1 VNLAENQAA
10 RPVGASTTG
19 LARVLFLFLDGVG
32 LGPDDP
38 QVNPFAAAN
47 LPNFSE
53 LLNGRRLVAGSA
65 PWDGDRASLRA
76 VDALLGVDGSPQS
89 ATGQAALLTGRN
101 VPALVGEHYG
111 PKPNQAV
118 AGIVRADNLFK
129 QVVRRG
135 GSAALLNG
143 YPPRYFQ
150 SIESGHR
157 LYSSIPL
164 AATAAGLELK
174 SVEDMQAG
182 RAIAAD
188 FTGAGWAA
196 QPGFPAAPIYSP
208 EQAGHQL
215 ALLAQQYD
223 LAWFDYWV
231 SDLVGHRGELADA
244 VALLENLDG
253 VIGGLARAW
262 SDRGDLIVI
271 SSDHGNLEDL
281 SRRGHTRNPVP
292 ALLIGRREER
302 LAFAAPLQDLT
313 SFAPAILALVFGAD
327 G

>member
-1 VNLAENQAA
+1 MNLAENQAA

-118 AGIVRADNLFK
+118 AEIVRADNLFK
-129 QVVRRG
+129 QVLQRG

-182 RAIAAD
+182 RAMAAD

-262 SDRGDLIVI
+262 GDRGDLIVI

-292 ALLIGRREER
+292 ALLIGRQEER
-302 LAFAAPLQDLT
+302 LAFAAHLQDLT
-313 SFAPAILALVFGAD
+313 SFAPAILALIFGAD
-327 G
+327 Q

>member
-129 QVVRRG
+129 QVVQRG

-182 RAIAAD
+182 RAMAAD

-215 ALLAQQYD
+215 AVLA
-223 LAWFDYWV
+223 
-231 SDLVGHRGELADA
+231 
-244 VALLENLDG
+244 
-253 VIGGLARAW
+253 
-262 SDRGDLIVI
+262 
-271 SSDHGNLEDL
+271 
-281 SRRGHTRNPVP
+281 
-292 ALLIGRREER
+292 
-302 LAFAAPLQDLT
+302 
-313 SFAPAILALVFGAD
+313 
-327 G
+327 

>member
-1 VNLAENQAA
+1 MNLAENQAA

-47 LPNFSE
+47 LPNFAE
-53 LLNGRRLVAGSA
+53 LLDGKRLVAGSA

-101 VPALVGEHYG
+101 VPALIGEHYG

-118 AGIVRADNLFK
+118 AEIVRADNLFK
-129 QVVRRG
+129 QVLQRG

-157 LYSSIPL
+157 LFSSIPL

-174 SVEDMQAG
+174 RLEDMQAG
-182 RAIAAD
+182 RAMSAD

-196 QPGFPAAPIYSP
+196 QPGFPAAPIYTP
-208 EQAGHQL
+208 EQAGRQL
-215 ALLAQQYD
+215 ALLARQYD
-223 LAWFDYWV
+223 LAWFDFWL
-231 SDLVGHRGELADA
+231 SDLVGHRGEMADA
-244 VALLENLDG
+244 VALLENLDA
-253 VIGGLARAW
+253 VIGSLARAW
-262 SDRGDLIVI
+262 DDRGDLIVI

-302 LAFAAPLQDLT
+302 LTFAAHLQDLT
-313 SFAPAILALVFGAD
+313 SFVPAILALIFGAGD
-327 G
+327 

>member
-1 VNLAENQAA
+1 MKPAENQAA
-10 RPVGASTTG
+10 RPAGASTTG

-38 QVNPFAAAN
+38 QVNPFAAAD
-47 LPNFSE
+47 LPNLAE
-53 LLNGRRLVAGSA
+53 LLDGKRLVTGSA

-76 VDALLGVDGSPQS
+76 VDPLLGVDGSPQS

-118 AGIVRADNLFK
+118 AEILRSDNLFK
-129 QVVRRG
+129 QVLQRG

-174 SVEDMQAG
+174 RVEDMQAG
-182 RAIAAD
+182 RAMSAD

-196 QPGFPAAPIYSP
+196 QPGFPAAPIYTP
-208 EQAGHQL
+208 EQAGHHL
-215 ALLAQQYD
+215 ALLARQYD
-223 LAWFDYWV
+223 LAWFDFWL
-231 SDLVGHRGELADA
+231 SDLVGHRGEMADA
-244 VALLENLDG
+244 VALLENLDA

-262 SDRGDLIVI
+262 GDRGDLIVI

-292 ALLIGRREER
+292 GLVIGRREER
-302 LAFAAPLQDLT
+302 LAFAANLQDLT
-313 SFAPAILALVFGAD
+313 SFAPAILALIFGASE
-327 G
+327 

>member
-1 VNLAENQAA
+1 MNLAENQAA

-129 QVVRRG
+129 QVVQRG

-182 RAIAAD
+182 RAMAAD

-215 ALLAQQYD
+215 AVLAQRYD

-244 VALLENLDG
+244 VTMLENLDA
-253 VIGGLARAW
+253 VIGGLARSW
-262 SDRGDLIVI
+262 GDRGDLIVI

-302 LAFAAPLQDLT
+302 LAFAATLQDLT
-313 SFAPAILALVFGAD
+313 SFAPAILALIFG
-327 G
+327 GRR

>member
-1 VNLAENQAA
+1 MSLAENQAA

-53 LLNGRRLVAGSA
+53 LLNGRRLLAGSA

-76 VDALLGVDGSPQS
+76 VDARLGVDGSPQS

-118 AGIVRADNLFK
+118 AEILRSDNLFK
-129 QVVRRG
+129 QVLQRG

-174 SVEDMQAG
+174 RVEDMQAG
-182 RAIAAD
+182 RAMSAD

-196 QPGFPAAPIYSP
+196 QPGFPAAPIYTP
-208 EQAGHQL
+208 EQAGRHL
-215 ALLAQQYD
+215 ALLARQYD
-223 LAWFDYWV
+223 LAWFDFWL
-231 SDLVGHRGELADA
+231 SDLVGHRGEMADA
-244 VALLENLDG
+244 LALLENLDA

-262 SDRGDLIVI
+262 GDRGDLIVI

-292 ALLIGRREER
+292 AFLIGRREER
-302 LAFAAPLQDLT
+302 LAFAARLQDLT
-313 SFAPAILALVFGAD
+313 SFVPAILALIFGAD
-327 G
+327 Q

>member
-1 VNLAENQAA
+1 MKPAENQAA
-10 RPVGASTTG
+10 RPAGASTTG

-38 QVNPFAAAN
+38 QVNPFAAAD
-47 LPNFSE
+47 LPNFAE
-53 LLNGRRLVAGSA
+53 LLDGKRLVTGSA

-118 AGIVRADNLFK
+118 AEILRSDNLFK
-129 QVVRRG
+129 QVLQRG

-174 SVEDMQAG
+174 RVEDMQAG
-182 RAIAAD
+182 RAMSAD

-196 QPGFPAAPIYSP
+196 QPGFPAAPIYTP

-215 ALLAQQYD
+215 ALLALQYD
-223 LAWFDYWV
+223 LAWFDFWL
-231 SDLVGHRGELADA
+231 SDLVGHRGEMVDG
-244 VALLENLDG
+244 VSLLENLDA

-302 LAFAAPLQDLT
+302 LAFASHLQDLT
-313 SFAPAILALVFGAD
+313 SFGPAILALIFGAD
-327 G
+327 R

>member
-1 VNLAENQAA
+1 MNLAENQAA

-32 LGPDDP
+32 LGADDP
-38 QVNPFAAAN
+38 QLNPFAAAH
-47 LPNFSE
+47 LPNLAE
-53 LLNGRRLVAGSA
+53 LLEGRRLVAGSA

-129 QVVRRG
+129 QVVQRG

-164 AATAAGLELK
+164 AATAAGLELR

-182 RAIAAD
+182 RAMAAD

-244 VALLENLDG
+244 VTMLENLDA
-253 VIGGLARAW
+253 VIGGLARGW
-262 SDRGDLIVI
+262 GDRGDLIVI

-302 LAFAAPLQDLT
+302 LAFAATLRDLT
-313 SFAPAILALVFGAD
+313 SFAPAILALIFG
-327 G
+327 GRG

>member
-1 VNLAENQAA
+1 MNLAENQAA

-111 PKPNQAV
+111 PKPNRAV

-129 QVVRRG
+129 QVVQRG

-182 RAIAAD
+182 RAMAAD

-215 ALLAQQYD
+215 AVLAQRYD

-262 SDRGDLIVI
+262 GDRGDLIVI

-292 ALLIGRREER
+292 ALLIGRQEER
-302 LAFAAPLQDLT
+302 LAFAAHLQDLT
-313 SFAPAILALVFGAD
+313 SFAPAILALIFGAD
-327 G
+327 Q

>member
-1 VNLAENQAA
+1 MNLAENQAA

-53 LLNGRRLVAGSA
+53 LLNGRRLLAGSA

-118 AGIVRADNLFK
+118 AEIVRADNLFK
-129 QVVRRG
+129 KVLQRG

-164 AATAAGLELK
+164 AATAAGLDLK

-182 RAIAAD
+182 RAMAAD

-196 QPGFPAAPIYSP
+196 QPGFPAAPIYTP

-215 ALLAQQYD
+215 ALLAGQYD
-223 LAWFDYWV
+223 LSWFDFWL
-231 SDLVGHRGELADA
+231 SDLIGHRGEMADA
-244 VALLENLDG
+244 VAMLENLDA
-253 VIGGLARAW
+253 VIGGLVRVW
-262 SDRGDLIVI
+262 DDRGDLIVI

-292 ALLIGRREER
+292 ALVIGRREER
-302 LAFAAPLQDLT
+302 LAFAAHLLDLT
-313 SFAPAILALVFGAD
+313 SFAPAILTLVFGD
-327 G
+327 DQ

>member
-182 RAIAAD
+182 RAMAAD

-215 ALLAQQYD
+215 AVLAQQYD

-262 SDRGDLIVI
+262 GDRGDLIVI

-281 SRRGHTRNPVP
+281 ARRGHTRNPVP
-292 ALLIGRREER
+292 ALLIGRQEER
-302 LAFAAPLQDLT
+302 LAFAAHLQDLT
-313 SFAPAILALVFGAD
+313 SFAPAILALIFGAD